1 MRAPFFGLTFLILL
15 SLTPVITLADVI
27 IESEGVLAFSG
38 VTPNTIED
46 QPDVGDTNI
55 FVGRLLIINGIVTAA
70 LDGGLIVNAETQGET
85 PGESR
90 PTAIST
96 DRSIFVGAQAPSL
109 GILTVEGNGSAE
121 SASVTVGQSVYVGGT
136 APFTNNRG
144 GVGEGVVDVSSGGS
158 IVADGLLIVGQNE
171 FSETDT
177 NGNDV
182 ADGTV
187 LVDGAT
193 SRVEASGAVLGDAP
207 TGTSGRIE
215 VTGGAEL
222 SLRSTFELSPTE
234 ALQLGELSISENSA
248 VLIDGPGSLVEA
260 DSLSVGFNGGSP
272 DDSANPENSSAI
284 ISITNG
290 GALRV
295 SDIADTLPGA
305 NKRAFVGIGA
315 RGAIEVDGAGST
327 FSVGNDAAQ
336 TVDLYLGASDVT
348 FDPSTGRRYF
358 AGDGRAIISN
368 SGRLLARDDIYVG
381 GDQSRLGDTPLDPLD
396 TPISSGLLEINNS
409 GVVEANRVI
418 IERGGTVRG
427 SGGLIAADVE
437 LAGGTLSPGL
447 SPGTLQINGDLDLL
461 DGILELEWFGP
472 TTFDLIDVSGAVTF
486 GPDLMINLIFGSE
499 PLDTIDLTDLIFA
512 SSYDVGSYDFASQFD
527 VSFASGV
534 TGGVAVSFLGQTR
547 EFVSVPEPSTLPLLC
562 IGLLVIWRRGRGNRA
577 RFAIRGTNPL

>member
-547 EFVSVPEPSTLPLLC
+547 EFVSVPEPGTLPLLC
-562 IGLLVIWRRGRGNRA
+562 FGLLVIWRRGRGNRA